1 MTAAPALVPV
11 TLAEAIVDSSV
22 LLCILMGEPA
32 APLFIAAMEKT
43 GRLYMGAA
51 TRAEAWLAAF
61 NAKGAAGAQQVEAL
75 LMALQVETV
84 DFTQESL
91 PHFVAGAERHHHKV
105 DSKAR
110 LNLGDLYTYALARQM
125 ALPLFFQGTDFA
137 NTAVANAMVLLGH
150 ALSDKGVPQPLTA
163 H

>member
-1 MTAAPALVPV
+1 MTVAPALVPV

-22 LLCILMGEPA
+22 LMCILMGEPA

-75 LMALQVETV
+75 LVALQVETV

-105 DSKAR
+105 DPKAR

-137 NTAVANAMVLLGH
+137 NTTVANAMVLLGH
-150 ALSDKGVPQPLTA
+150 ALSDKGVPQPLIA

>member
-105 DSKAR
+105 DPKAR

-150 ALSDKGVPQPLTA
+150 ALSDKGVPQPLIA

>member
-1 MTAAPALVPV
+1 MTAAPAMVPV

-22 LLCILMGEPA
+22 LLCVLMGEAA

-75 LMALQVETV
+75 LVALQVETV

-105 DSKAR
+105 DPKAR

-137 NTAVANAMVLLGH
+137 NTTVANAMVLLGH
-150 ALSDKGVPQPLTA
+150 ALSDKGVPQPLIA

>member
-91 PHFVAGAERHHHKV
+91 QHFVAGAERHHHKV
-105 DSKAR
+105 DPKAR

-150 ALSDKGVPQPLTA
+150 ALSDKGVPQPLIA

>member
-1 MTAAPALVPV
+1 VHFDGGTCHAAVHRRDGKNRPLVH
-11 TLAEAIVDSSV
+11 
-22 LLCILMGEPA
+22 
-32 APLFIAAMEKT
+32 
-43 GRLYMGAA
+43 GRCHA
-51 TRAEAWLAAF
+51 AEAWLAAF

-75 LMALQVETV
+75 LVALQVETV

-105 DSKAR
+105 DPKAR

-125 ALPLFFQGTDFA
+125 ALPLFFQGTDFV
-137 NTAVANAMVLLGH
+137 NTTVANAMVLLGH
-150 ALSDKGVPQPLTA
+150 ALSDKGVPQPLIA

>member
-75 LMALQVETV
+75 LVALQVETV

-150 ALSDKGVPQPLTA
+150 ALSDKGVPQPLIA

>member
-75 LMALQVETV
+75 LVALQVETV

-105 DSKAR
+105 DPKAR

-150 ALSDKGVPQPLTA
+150 ALSDKGVPQPLIA

>member
-75 LMALQVETV
+75 LVALQVETV

-91 PHFVAGAERHHHKV
+91 QHFVAGAERHHHKV

-137 NTAVANAMVLLGH
+137 NTTVANAMVLLGH
-150 ALSDKGVPQPLTA
+150 ALSDKGVPQPLIA

>member
-22 LLCILMGEPA
+22 LMCILMGEPA

-91 PHFVAGAERHHHKV
+91 QHFVAGAERHHHKV

-137 NTAVANAMVLLGH
+137 NTTVANAMVLLGH
-150 ALSDKGVPQPLTA
+150 ALSDKGVPQPLIA

>member
-22 LLCILMGEPA
+22 LMCILMGEPA

-91 PHFVAGAERHHHKV
+91 QHFVAGAERHHHKV

>member
-105 DSKAR
+105 DPKAR

>member
-22 LLCILMGEPA
+22 LLCILMGEAA

-91 PHFVAGAERHHHKV
+91 QHFVAGAERHHHKV
-105 DSKAR
+105 DPKAR

>member
-1 MTAAPALVPV
+1 MTVAPALVPV

-22 LLCILMGEPA
+22 LMCILMGEPA

-75 LMALQVETV
+75 LVALQVETV

-91 PHFVAGAERHHHKV
+91 LHFVAGAERHHHKV
-105 DSKAR
+105 DPKAR

-137 NTAVANAMVLLGH
+137 NTTVANAMVLLGH
-150 ALSDKGVPQPLTA
+150 ALSDKGVPQPLIA

>member
-75 LMALQVETV
+75 LVALQVETV

-91 PHFVAGAERHHHKV
+91 QHFVAGAERHHHKV
-105 DSKAR
+105 DPKAR

-137 NTAVANAMVLLGH
+137 NTTVANAMVLLGH
-150 ALSDKGVPQPLTA
+150 ALSDKGVPQPLIA

>member
-61 NAKGAAGAQQVEAL
+61 NAKGAAGAQQAEAL

-84 DFTQESL
+84 DFKQESL

-105 DSKAR
+105 DPKAR

>member
-105 DSKAR
+105 DPKAR

-137 NTAVANAMVLLGH
+137 NTTVANAMVLLGH
-150 ALSDKGVPQPLTA
+150 ALSDKGVPQPLIA

>member
-75 LMALQVETV
+75 LMALQVETA

-91 PHFVAGAERHHHKV
+91 QHFVAGAERHHRKV
-105 DSKAR
+105 DPKAR

-137 NTAVANAMVLLGH
+137 NTTVANAMVLLGH
-150 ALSDKGVPQPLTA
+150 ALSDKGVPQPLIA

>member
-1 MTAAPALVPV
+1 MTVAPALVPV

-22 LLCILMGEPA
+22 LMCILMGEPA

-75 LMALQVETV
+75 LVALQVETV

-91 PHFVAGAERHHHKV
+91 LHFVAGAERHHHKV
-105 DSKAR
+105 DPKAR

-137 NTAVANAMVLLGH
+137 NTTVANAMVLLGH

>member
-1 MTAAPALVPV
+1 MTVAPALVPV

-22 LLCILMGEPA
+22 LMCILMGEPA
-32 APLFIAAMEKT
+32 TPLFIAAMEKT

-51 TRAEAWLAAF
+51 TRAEAWLVAF

-75 LMALQVETV
+75 LVALQVETV

-105 DSKAR
+105 DPKAR

-125 ALPLFFQGTDFA
+125 ALPLFFQGTDFV
-137 NTAVANAMVLLGH
+137 NTTVANAMVLLGH
-150 ALSDKGVPQPLTA
+150 ALSDKGVPQPLIA

>member
-32 APLFIAAMEKT
+32 APLFIAAMQKT

-75 LMALQVETV
+75 LVALQVETV

-105 DSKAR
+105 DPKAR

>member
-1 MTAAPALVPV
+1 MTAAPVLVPV

-43 GRLYMGAA
+43 SRLYMGAA

-105 DSKAR
+105 DPKAR

>member
-91 PHFVAGAERHHHKV
+91 QHFVAGAERHHHKV
-105 DSKAR
+105 DPKAR

-137 NTAVANAMVLLGH
+137 NTTVANAMVLLGH

>member
-1 MTAAPALVPV
+1 MTAAPAMVPV

-22 LLCILMGEPA
+22 LLCVLMGEPA

-75 LMALQVETV
+75 LVALQVETV

-91 PHFVAGAERHHHKV
+91 PHFVAGAERHHHLV
-105 DSKAR
+105 DPTAR

-137 NTAVANAMVLLGH
+137 NTTVANAMVLLGH

>member
-22 LLCILMGEPA
+22 LLCILMGEAA

-75 LMALQVETV
+75 LVALQVETV

-105 DSKAR
+105 DPKAR

>member
-137 NTAVANAMVLLGH
+137 NTTVANAMVLLGH
-150 ALSDKGVPQPLTA
+150 ALSDKGVPQPLIA

>member
-1 MTAAPALVPV
+1 MTAAPVLVPV

-105 DSKAR
+105 DPKAR

>member
-91 PHFVAGAERHHHKV
+91 QHFVAGAERHHHKV

-137 NTAVANAMVLLGH
+137 NTTVANAMVLLGH
-150 ALSDKGVPQPLTA
+150 ALSDKGVPQPLIA

>member
-75 LMALQVETV
+75 LVALQVETV

-105 DSKAR
+105 DPKAR

-137 NTAVANAMVLLGH
+137 NTTVANAMVLLGH

>member
-1 MTAAPALVPV
+1 MTAAPSLVPV

-32 APLFIAAMEKT
+32 APLFMAAMEKT

-105 DSKAR
+105 DPKAR

-137 NTAVANAMVLLGH
+137 NTAVANAMVFLGH